1 MPTPYRLILALV
13 VLLPAAALAERADR
27 DKPVN
32 LEADRVTV
40 DDVNKVHIFEGKV
53 SLAQGTLLIRGDR
66 IVVKQ
71 DLEGF
76 QNCVVTG
83 SPARF
88 RVKREGKDEFV
99 EAEAERIDYDA
110 RTEFSVF
117 RTHAQIRSGADEIR
131 GQVVRYDGRAENI
144 VVSGD
149 ASGAILPNRDNRVR
163 AVIQPKN
170 RDTAAEAPATDTAP
184 VRLRIAPGITPPR
197 KE

>member
-1 MPTPYRLILALV
+1 MHRLPCLLAALCL
-13 VLLPAAALAERADR
+13 LLPSAARAERADR

-40 DDVNKVHIFEGKV
+40 DDVNKVHIFDGRV

-71 DLEGF
+71 DVEGF

-99 EAEAERIDYDA
+99 EAEAERIEYDA
-110 RTEFSVF
+110 RTEFSIF
-117 RTHAQIRSGADEIR
+117 RTRALIRSGADEMR
-131 GQVVRYDGRAENI
+131 GQVVRYDGLAEQI

-149 ASGAILPNRDNRVR
+149 QTGAVLPGRDSRVR

-170 RDTAAEAPATDTAP
+170 KDAAEPPARDAAP
-184 VRLRIAPGITPPR
+184 VRLRIAPGIANPR
-197 KE
+197 QE

>member
-1 MPTPYRLILALV
+1 MHRLACTL
-13 VLLPAAALAERADR
+13 VLLCFLLPVAALAERANR

-32 LEADRVTV
+32 IEADRVTV
-40 DDVNKVHIFEGKV
+40 DDVNKVHVFDGRV

-88 RVKREGKDEFV
+88 RVKRDGKDEFV
-99 EAEAERIDYDA
+99 DAEAERIEYDA

-117 RTHAQIRSGADEIR
+117 HNRAVIRSGDDEMR
-131 GQVVRYDGRAENI
+131 GQVVRYDGRAERI

-149 ASGAILPNRDNRVR
+149 PSGAVLPGREGRVR

-170 RDTAAEAPATDTAP
+170 KDAATPPVPDAAP
-184 VRLRIAPGITPPR
+184 VRLRIAPGIATPR
-197 KE
+197 QE